1 MSSISLETKIVNDA
15 IYFEILELKSPHIHM
30 SENTFKKIIEP
41 YKNLMI
47 DDKNSYG
54 NQLSGFVVEF
64 DNRLEDEEYYLD

>member
-1 MSSISLETKIVNDA
+1 METISLETKIKNDA
-15 IYFEILELKSPHIHM
+15 IYFEILKLKSPHIHM

-47 DDKNSYG
+47 EDMNIHG

-64 DNRLEDEEYYLD
+64 DNNLEDEEYYLD